1 MPSDAFD
8 SWHERAER
16 LTAET
21 AVWADTSLSGPELTR
36 AAAVASA
43 RASVWRPQALAEYLD
58 RLARIHF
65 TAEWLRPLRAGIL
78 PTARPEDPAR
88 RLAAVG
94 HPLLLLHGRQDM
106 TFPAALIEHT
116 AKLIPSARA
125 VVIEEAGHMAHIDQ
139 PREWLNTVAQF
150 LC

>member
-1 MPSDAFD
+1 M
-8 SWHERAER
+8 
-16 LTAET
+16 
-21 AVWADTSLSGPELTR
+21 TR

-43 RASVWRPQALAEYLD
+43 RANVWRPQALADYLD
-58 RLARIHF
+58 RLTRIHF

-78 PTARPEDPAR
+78 PTAGPEDSAR
-88 RLAAVG
+88 RLAAAG
-94 HPLLLLHGRQDM
+94 HPLLMLHGRHDM
-106 TFPAALIEHT
+106 TFPAALIEDA

-139 PREWLNTVAQF
+139 PQEWLNAVAQF